1 MEDTEHLSGGTA
13 PLGNQ
18 TGLSSYASWI
28 MNIDEDLFKASKQLE
43 QSSKSKLAMAPSP
56 QPIFTED
63 LSGGI
68 EDEDL
73 LNIELK

>member
-1 MEDTEHLSGGTA
+1 
-13 PLGNQ
+13 
-18 TGLSSYASWI
+18 